1 VSADARCLATVGRS
15 IKFMLPVCGSGLAR
29 RTARIVIVREPFS
42 WGWCGVVHVFISHS
56 TLDRAIAG
64 EVSSSLWAAGRE
76 PFLDHD
82 FRDGIGVSEDW
93 RRRLYREL
101 REDGVGTSVAV
112 RNEGKITKMPCF
124 KDRER

>member
-1 VSADARCLATVGRS
+1 VS
-15 IKFMLPVCGSGLAR
+15 GS
-29 RTARIVIVREPFS
+29 P
-42 WGWCGVVHVFISHS
+42 
-56 TLDRAIAG
+56 
-64 EVSSSLWAAGRE
+64 WAAGRE

-93 RRRLYREL
+93 RKRLYREL
-101 REDGVGTSVAV
+101 REDGVGASVAV